1 MSSFHVDARIC
12 LKLEYEMAIR
22 LGEMILLSGTVD
34 KQLKA
39 LGHKLKNID
48 SEETDEFNS
57 FAPSKESCDNFYKK
71 SYQDVPYK
79 DWDNKENS
87 NSISKVSLSKK
98 TRKIRWGMD

>member
-12 LKLEYEMAIR
+12 LKLEYEMAMR
-22 LGEMILLSGTVD
+22 LGDMILSSGTVD

-48 SEETDEFNS
+48 AEETDEFDS
-57 FAPSKESCDNFYKK
+57 FVPSKDSCDKIYK
-71 SYQDVPYK
+71 SSHK
-79 DWDNKENS
+79 DNWADSKEKR
-87 NSISKVSLSKK
+87 NSISKVSLNK